1 MTLLLLL
8 LRVGRALTLGVEA
21 VEAEEAVVVV
31 VELMRQ
37 LLRLICRH
45 GRCGCSMSS

>member
-1 MTLLLLL
+1 MTLLLL

-31 VELMRQ
+31 VVLMRQ

>member
-8 LRVGRALTLGVEA
+8 LRVGRARTMGVEA
-21 VEAEEAVVVV
+21 VEAEEAVEVEE
-31 VELMRQ
+31 ELMRQ